1 MLSFVFTIEASI
13 PVCHRPFSL
22 WESTGSKQTLN
33 GLFLCFPVPENRY
46 FKCQSSFLRRGELR
60 DNYFLFIRT
69 TKPHDQLIPGHLQL
83 GFNFYFNTTWKIQLT
98 QRIYRTA

>member
-33 GLFLCFPVPENRY
+33 GLFLCFPVPEE
-46 FKCQSSFLRRGELR
+46 QVFLNVRALFPSRG
-60 DNYFLFIRT
+60 
-69 TKPHDQLIPGHLQL
+69 
-83 GFNFYFNTTWKIQLT
+83 
-98 QRIYRTA
+98 